1 MLELNKLYLGDCI
14 DILKNIEDNSIS
26 SVVTDPPYGI
36 RFMNKKWDYQI
47 PSVEIWQ
54 EIFRVLKPGGH
65 MLCFGGTKTYHRLVC
80 NIEDAGFEIRDCIM
94 WVYGSGMPKS
104 MSISRAIDKYYGVD
118 GEREVIGLKPNLHSS
133 GDFKKH
139 DGYKRPWME
148 SSDANEKTMQL
159 TSSVTEE
166 AKWWDGWGTAIKP
179 AYEPIVL
186 ARKPISEKTLVEN
199 VLKWGVGCLNVD
211 ECRVIPTGECLTG
224 GADSKSTPRSEG
236 WDRPWRKDTVVYS
249 GFMER
254 RKENIVKA
262 TQMGRFPANLIHDGS
277 DEVLDLFE
285 EFGDNKGQLAEVRGT
300 EPSECHVNVYSK
312 RERGGIYYPKKD
324 ELGSA
329 ARFFYCAKASPKE
342 RGKGNTHPTVKPI
355 ALLKYLIKL
364 ITPKGG
370 VVLDPFIGS
379 GSTALA
385 AGESGYYWL
394 GIDKDKETFDIAQRR
409 IINYF

>member
-1 MLELNKLYLGDCI
+1 MLELNKLYFGDCI

-36 RFMNKKWDYQI
+36 KFMGKKWDYQI
-47 PSVEIWQ
+47 PSVETWW
-54 EIFRVLKPGGH
+54 EILRVLKPGGH
-65 MLCFGGTKTYHRLVC
+65 MLSFGGTRTYHRLVC
-80 NIEDAGFEIRDCIM
+80 NIEDAGFEIRDAIF
-94 WVYGSGMPKS
+94 WVYGGGLPKS
-104 MSISRAIDKYYGVD
+104 YNISKGIDKYYKV
-118 GEREVIGLKPNLHSS
+118 EN
-133 GDFKKH
+133 
-139 DGYKRPWME
+139 
-148 SSDANEKTMQL
+148 
-159 TSSVTEE
+159 TEE
-166 AKWWDGWGTAIKP
+166 SKWWDGWGTALKP

-186 ARKPISEKTLVEN
+186 ARKSLSEKTLVKN
-199 VLKWGVGCLNVD
+199 VLKWGVGALNID
-211 ECRVIPTGECLTG
+211 ECRVQGPEPHHNYGRTSGE
-224 GADSKSTPRSEG
+224 KSFMGRGPVSVTPIE
-236 WDRPWRKDTVVYS
+236 
-249 GFMER
+249 
-254 RKENIVKA
+254 
-262 TQMGRFPANLIHDGS
+262 GRFPANLIHDGS
-277 DEVLDLFE
+277 EEVLDLFE
-285 EFGDNKGQLAEVRGT
+285 AFGNRGAIVEVKGT
-300 EPSECHVNVYSK
+300 EPSECHQNTYSGARK
-312 RERGGIYYPKKD
+312 RGAIYYPKKD